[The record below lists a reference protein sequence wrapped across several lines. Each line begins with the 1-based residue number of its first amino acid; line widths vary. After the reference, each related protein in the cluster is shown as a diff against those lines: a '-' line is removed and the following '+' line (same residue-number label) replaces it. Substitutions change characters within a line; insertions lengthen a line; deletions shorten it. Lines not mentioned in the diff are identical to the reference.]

1 MSFSK
6 DPNVHTQ
13 PEQLRAQI
21 GDYRPIS
28 KNSNVEQK
36 EPDNVDQKAIDSHFV
51 SERLSKGGAGNLYK
65 GVVEYN
71 LQYEDKVQKYAA
83 KHGNSTDLI
92 DKTFNDRTFFRTKL
106 IELVAKKNAS
116 PEGNYHGDLALRE
129 TNPEKATISMERFL
143 GKEGAE
149 LYKLALEEEMNSHAY
164 MNAVFRASTTHF
176 KGEKWIQRPVVIVSG
191 PSGSGK
197 SFAAKAAVEKATEL
211 LPKQEGDTSGNDV
224 VSVDGG
230 VIREVS
236 QMRKLVIQAAN
247 NKGYTGISDLH
258 SKSSIL
264 EDVKDRMREAVFAPT
279 ESDEKVPLLGVVIP
293 ETFSSNLNPAKG
305 PKLLK
310 DIEKLPDTKPIFCR
324 VDGEDSSLFRK
335 VVAYMGSRR
344 AWKTSNFPEGDMS
357 RSLNLNNTD
366 IPESKAYG
374 KKGFTFGQ
382 WGSKFA
388 EKWFK
393 NHSRDNLRMVITNDL
408 VLKKEDPPGSHNWI
422 DAKPDDK
429 GAVLVSQRVF
439 DTWEKAQLLLTEA
452 QRKAQTTT
460 FHDFIEQFK
469 FGSLINS
476 SAETDL
482 AIAKQEINR
491 QQLITAQDL
500 KKAESKY
507 GKEHSGVKKL
517 EEKKEHLK
525 IIFQNIT
532 IVDTKN
538 KQDIDT
544 LRMQIIR
551 TIDEMKKNHE
561 FGIFSKT
568 KKALKQTVKALDKLS
583 EELKDTENKSQYQ
596 QNLRGELQDL
606 RSSSA
611 PEVKENVTAGPTIPQ
626 GP

>member
-6 DPNVHTQ
+6 DSNVHTQ

-28 KNSNVEQK
+28 KNSNGEQK
-36 EPDNVDQKAIDSHFV
+36 KPDSVDQREIDSHFV
-51 SERLSKGGAGNLYK
+51 SDRLSKGGASNLYK

-71 LQYEDKVQKYAA
+71 LQYEDKVRKYAA

-106 IELVAKKNAS
+106 IELVAAKNAS
-116 PEGNYHGDLALRE
+116 PEGNYQGDLALRE

-176 KGEKWIQRPVVIVSG
+176 KGEKWTQRPVVIVSG

-211 LPKQEGDTSGNDV
+211 FPKQEGDTSGNDV

-264 EDVKDRMREAVFAPT
+264 ENVKDRMREAVFAPT

-324 VDGEDSSLFRK
+324 VDGEDSTLFRK

-344 AWKTSNFPEGDMS
+344 AWKTSDFPKGDMT
-357 RSLNLNNTD
+357 RLLDLNNTD

-382 WGSKFA
+382 WGSKLA

-393 NHSRDNLRMVITNDL
+393 NHSRDNLRMIITNDL

-429 GAVLVSQRVF
+429 GAVLITKRAF
-439 DTWEKAQLLLTEA
+439 EKWKIGDDLSPGAVALKGYTE
-452 QRKAQTTT
+452 
-460 FHDFIEQFK
+460 FK
-469 FGSLINS
+469 FGSLINT
-476 SAETDL
+476 SAELDL
-482 AIAKQEINR
+482 AIAKEEIKIR
-491 QQLITAQDL
+491 KKIVTHDL
-500 KKAESKY
+500 RKAKIKY
-507 GKEHSGVKKL
+507 GDNSPQVEKL
-517 EEKKEHLK
+517 QEKQGHLK
-525 IIFQNIT
+525 TILQNMDIIGKDKEG
-532 IVDTKN
+532 VE
-538 KQDIDT
+538 
-544 LRMQIIR
+544 LMQQQILAKINVM
-551 TIDEMKKNHE
+551 EQNHE
-561 FGIFSKT
+561 FGYFSKT
-568 KKALKQTVKALDKLS
+568 KKALNHAVKALGKLS
-583 EELKDTENKSQYQ
+583 YELKDAEKTSQIQ
-596 QNLRGELQDL
+596 QNLREELQNL
-606 RSSSA
+606 RSSSS
-611 PEVKENVTAGPTIPQ
+611 PDVSENLTVGPTISQ